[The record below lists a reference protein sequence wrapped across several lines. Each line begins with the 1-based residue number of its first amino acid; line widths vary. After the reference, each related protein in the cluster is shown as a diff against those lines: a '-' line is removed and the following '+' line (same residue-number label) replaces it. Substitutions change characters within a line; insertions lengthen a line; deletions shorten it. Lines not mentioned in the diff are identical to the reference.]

1 MQDTSVWKES
11 GLWAGWEHAGGVET
25 FLLESQSK
33 SPGLEVLEP
42 EGS

>member
-11 GLWAGWEHAGGVET
+11 GLWAGWEHAVGIET
-25 FLLESQSK
+25 FLLESQNKPS
-33 SPGLEVLEP
+33 GLEVLEP